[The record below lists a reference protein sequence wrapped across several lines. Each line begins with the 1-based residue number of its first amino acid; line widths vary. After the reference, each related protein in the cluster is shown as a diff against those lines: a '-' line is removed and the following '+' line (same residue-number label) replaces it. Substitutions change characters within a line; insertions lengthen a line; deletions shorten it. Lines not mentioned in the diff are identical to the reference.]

1 MGRASVSPMN
11 ITRLGLGF
19 ALWAMLVAPASAAS
33 TYVIRQQAWSAADER
48 DYGDF
53 IAAIGRSG
61 CRSVDS
67 CLHAATNPFAASDPH
82 GAHFLSDCAD
92 LPYVLRFYYA
102 WHRGLPFSY
111 VTEVSPRGHA
121 SDIRY
126 SPRGNE
132 IVARH
137 DVLSGADALKTM
149 EILRDAV
156 SSATYRIHPGLEE
169 PRESDF
175 YSPAIAPKSIRPGT
189 VIYDP
194 NGHLAIVWK
203 IEADG
208 RLRYI
213 DAHPDNSLTRGFYDM
228 RFVRAS
234 PGMSAGFK
242 NWRPLRLEDARR
254 RDDGTLAGGHAVLA
268 RNADIAD
275 FSLGQFFGTGPRPE
289 EDSDWKQGRFVLNGQ
304 TLDYYDYVRARM
316 AGGTL
321 HFDPLKE
328 VADMVISNCNDLS
341 YRADAVNLSLQAGLQ
356 NQGEPARLP
365 VNIYGTQGDWED
377 YSTPSRDARLK
388 TAFKELRDNA
398 ERFMTLYRARDTRL
412 VYSGADLAGDM
423 LAVYDRAAAACT
435 TGYVRSDRSAVNFG
449 YEEAR
454 RRLFRLSFDPYQCVE
469 RRWGAE
475 GAELTAC
482 ADGAVKQA
490 WYRAEQS
497 LRNQIDRSYE
507 VRMDWSLAD
516 LQSGDSRI
524 GVVQPPDTDTRAYLL
539 AQKEKPDARISD
551 VRFH

>member
-1 MGRASVSPMN
+1 MRQ
-11 ITRLGLGF
+11 LGLGF
-19 ALWAMLVAPASAAS
+19 AVLLTLAAPASAASS
-33 TYVIRQQAWSAADER
+33 TYVIRQQAWSTADER

-67 CLHAATNPFAASDPH
+67 CLHAATNPFAASDPR

-132 IVARH
+132 IAARH
-137 DVLSGADALKTM
+137 DVVSGADALKTM

-175 YSPAIAPKSIRPGT
+175 YSPVIAPKSIRPGT

-194 NGHLAIVWK
+194 NGHLAIIWK

-254 RDDGTLAGGHAVLA
+254 RDDGVLAGGHAVLA

-275 FSLGQFFGTGPRPE
+275 FSLAQFFGTGPRPG
-289 EDSDWKQGRFVLNGQ
+289 EDSEWKQGRFVLNGQ
-304 TLDYYDYVRARM
+304 PLDYYDYVRTRM

-328 VADMVISNCNDLS
+328 VADMVVSNCNDLS
-341 YRADAVNLSLQAGLQ
+341 YRTDAVNLSLQAGLQ
-356 NQGEPARLP
+356 NQGEPDRLP
-365 VNIYGTQGDWED
+365 VNIYGAQGDWED

-398 ERFMTLYRARDTRL
+398 QRFMTLYRARDSRL
-412 VYSGADLAGDM
+412 VYSAADLAGDM
-423 LAVYDRAAAACT
+423 LAVYDRAAATCT
-435 TGYVRSDRSAVNFG
+435 IGYVRSDQSAVNFG

-475 GAELTAC
+475 GAELATC
-482 ADGAVKQA
+482 ADGAIKQA

-507 VRMDWSLAD
+507 ARMDWSLAD
-516 LQSGDSRI
+516 LQSGDPRI
-524 GVVQPPDTDTRAYLL
+524 GVAQPPDTDTRAYLL
-539 AQKEKPDARISD
+539 AQKEKPDAPISGI
-551 VRFH
+551 RFH

>member
-1 MGRASVSPMN
+1 MGVRH
-11 ITRLGLGF
+11 LGF
-19 ALWAMLVAPASAAS
+19 GFVLWTLLVLPASAAS
-33 TYVIRQQAWSAADER
+33 SYAVRQAAWSAGDER
-48 DYGDF
+48 GFGEF
-53 IAAIGRSG
+53 IAAIGASG

-67 CLHAATNPFAASDPH
+67 CLHSSANIFAASDPR

-111 VTEVSPRGHA
+111 VSDVNPRGHA

-132 IVARH
+132 ISARH
-137 DVLSGADALKTM
+137 DVLSGADALRTL

-156 SSATYRIHPGLEE
+156 SSATYRVHPGLEQ

-175 YSPAIAPKSIRPGT
+175 YSPAISPKSIHPGT

-194 NGHLAIVWK
+194 NGHLAIIWK

-213 DAHPDNSLTRGFYDM
+213 DAHPDNSLTRGFYDK

-242 NWRPLRLEDARR
+242 NWRPLRLEGTRR
-254 RDDGTLAGGHAVLA
+254 RDDGVLIGGHAVLA
-268 RNADIAD
+268 RNDEIAD
-275 FSLGQFFGTGPRPE
+275 FSLTQFFGTGARPLQ
-289 EDSDWKQGRFVLNGQ
+289 DSDWKQGRFVLSGQ
-304 TLDYYDYVRARM
+304 AVDYYDYVRSQM
-316 AGGTL
+316 AGGAL

-328 VADMVISNCNDLS
+328 VADMVTSNCEDLS
-341 YRADAVNLSLQAGLQ
+341 YRADAVDLSLRAGLQ
-356 NQGEPARLP
+356 NQSEPTRLP

-388 TAFKELRDNA
+388 TAFKELRDNT
-398 ERFMTLYRARDTRL
+398 ERFMTLYRAHDSKL
-412 VYSGADLAGDM
+412 VYGGGDLAGDM
-423 LAVYDRAAAACT
+423 LAVYDRAAAACA
-435 TGYVRSDRSAVNFG
+435 TGYVRSDGTHVWFS

-469 RRWGAE
+469 RRWGAD
-475 GAELTAC
+475 GAELASC
-482 ADGAVKQA
+482 SDGAVKQA

-497 LRNQIDRSYE
+497 LRNQIDRTYE
-507 VRMDWSLAD
+507 ARMDWSLGD
-516 LQSGDSRI
+516 LQSGDPRI
-524 GVVQPPDTDTRAYLL
+524 GAAQPPDTDTRAYLL
-539 AQKEKPDARISD
+539 AQKERPDARLSGA
-551 VRFH
+551 RFP